1 MQKQDREVYTN
12 WANLNMKITNKR
24 AYHNFFISEKVES
37 GIRLS
42 GSEVKSIKN
51 GRLKLDFAFVKII
64 GGEAYLMNAEIPQYP
79 FSKEK
84 NYDPKLSRKL
94 LLHKKEILSLKIKM
108 EQNRLTIVSTA
119 CYTKHG
125 FVKLELALA
134 KGKRE
139 RDRRDEIKKR
149 DLKKQVERELRGK
162 M

>member
-1 MQKQDREVYTN
+1 
-12 WANLNMKITNKR
+12 MKITNKR

-84 NYDPKLSRKL
+84 NYDPKRNPFF
-94 LLHKKEILSLKIKM
+94 ED
-108 EQNRLTIVSTA
+108 QN
-119 CYTKHG
+119 G
-125 FVKLELALA
+125 A
-134 KGKRE
+134 K
-139 RDRRDEIKKR
+139 
-149 DLKKQVERELRGK
+149 
-162 M
+162 

>member
-1 MQKQDREVYTN
+1 M
-12 WANLNMKITNKR
+12 
-24 AYHNFFISEKVES
+24 
-37 GIRLS
+37 IR
-42 GSEVKSIKN
+42 
-51 GRLKLDFAFVKII
+51 
-64 GGEAYLMNAEIPQYP
+64 
-79 FSKEK
+79 
-84 NYDPKLSRKL
+84 
-94 LLHKKEILSLKIKM
+94 KEILSLKIKM